1 MKQAFAKLMEKDPV
15 QSSHTA
21 FRAGGNNVPILTRA
35 SGQSTAGVQTMGLP
49 TGSKPYPG
57 GGANRT
63 VLGAIRMGDQDGNAP
78 GSAIIS
84 SDIFYPP
91 GQPDREY
98 PERTFANVGNNVY
111 QPENNDA
118 ALHALLT
125 RLGDQ
130 QFKAKAM
137 MPFEDYRVQ
146 QAQAAA
152 IAEASR
158 NASLSDVGTGREIL
172 RSMVAER
179 RAQTE
184 SEFVRKILAGGGSM
198 ESAQKELQ
206 AVKDANA
213 LHEARTVEG
222 REYQAKTLI
231 QRMAAAR
238 GVTPMARESLIQSSA
253 ISNPQPSQAMSQAM
267 GMPGEGAGTSPLDQQ
282 RVSIDPDFYD
292 RARTLRAD
300 AAEARER
307 QQAFATLATQGR
319 IPEPDQGSFSLAT
332 LDGQDKQQKLDA
344 TSEALAARLESIR
357 SRSTR
362 ILLPLPTNVI
372 AKDLLDR
379 IYANKGK
386 RVADTVL
393 FSSETI
399 QDMRPLQLLIA
410 LNMAI
415 SLDRG
420 AYSRITRALAGR
432 NLGTPERPSPTVM
445 NTLKEVAQIANNG
458 EPNISIPFVSTNVP
472 ISNSQLVSILQDI
485 RTSGSIRSEAAAAV
499 KKYDAEGGE
508 PAISVASA
516 AVPVPG
522 SGPTRG
528 RSRRVRSLEDT
539 RQSMANRRMGA
550 TREGAVDPGF
560 ARMISQADAISR
572 LNTIRQQR
580 SLPPI

>member
-528 RSRRVRSLEDT
+528 RSRPVRSLEDI

-550 TREGAVDPGF
+550 AREGAVDPGF
-560 ARMISQADAISR
+560 ARMIAQADAISR

>member
-499 KKYDAEGGE
+499 KKYDSEGGE

-550 TREGAVDPGF
+550 AREGAVDPGF